1 MLGTLAAGGMN
12 VARLNMSHGDHEWHK
27 TVINRIRKLNKD
39 NGYVHRKPCQLAV
52 YMTKPNTECMFAVC
66 SYSVAIMMDTEGSE
80 VHLHEL
86 QQPHKAEVTLLLVLS
101 ASC

>member
-1 MLGTLAAGGMN
+1 MLATLAAGGMN

-39 NGYVHRKPCQLAV
+39 NGLVHTNMLADCA
-52 YMTKPNTECMFAVC
+52 YDYYQAKHWSAVC

-80 VHLHEL
+80 VHLHEF
-86 QQPHKAEVTLLLVLS
+86 QQPQKAEVRLS
-101 ASC
+101 SVWSLIC